1 LIRRAL
7 LPLTLAAVLA
17 LILFTSGCAVP
28 LAPEYDVKKQTE
40 EVHFIAPAASG
51 TPELQIRSTYTLQNT
66 GTAPLDFI
74 DVDFPNEKTFGRAD
88 VRVTI
93 DGKSGSANPLPAEYQ
108 ATLPD
113 ALRIAFPSPFAVK
126 ERHELA
132 IEYTFRA
139 PVLAG
144 PQITLNA
151 DNFHLGTH
159 GWLPVL
165 IPPNHV
171 LSPEPLRPVK
181 TQYTIRVPSDFLVI
195 ARGARAGS
203 KKYGAETEY
212 RYKLGPNDFN
222 IYIVAGRYLDSA
234 AGSAGKDA
242 VSFWT
247 TKPLAE
253 APAHSASEIAGAW
266 AVMQKQFGPLD
277 KNVRGAHVVE
287 SSGFGP
293 QGSNTD
299 GATAL
304 SFPGG
309 ALVNPAALALGV
321 NSDQFLNLTTQAV
334 AEGWFSNKV
343 YPASN
348 AAIGISG
355 GLSGYASIV
364 IDEARGASAAR
375 SARIADYIRHFD
387 AAVKNLDGQQQDG
400 KPLQEQPISATMPD
414 DPYALRAVGLTKAP
428 LLFVALDDQCGGEKV
443 RKGIVNMMNIM
454 AGQEVDYEVLRS
466 SVEQTCGKDLAATFR
481 VWLNHTGIPQDF
493 RARYGAAQ

>member
-7 LPLTLAAVLA
+7 LSLTAIAAFA

-40 EVHFIAPAASG
+40 DVHYVVSG
-51 TPELQIRSTYTLQNT
+51 APELQIRSIYTLQNT

-74 DVDFPNEKTFGRAD
+74 DVDFPNEKVFGRAD

-93 DGKSGSANPLPAEYQ
+93 DGKPAAANPLPAEYQ
-108 ATLPD
+108 TTLPD
-113 ALRIAFPSPFAVK
+113 ALRISFASPFAVK
-126 ERHELA
+126 DRRELV
-132 IEYTFRA
+132 IEYAFRA
-139 PVLAG
+139 PVLSG

-159 GWLPVL
+159 GWLPVM

-171 LSPEPLRPVK
+171 LSPEPIRPEK
-181 TQYTIRVPSDFLVI
+181 TQYTVRVPSDFLVV

-203 KKYGAETEY
+203 KKDGVEIEY

-222 IYIVAGRYLDSA
+222 IYVVAGRYADSA
-234 AGSAGKDA
+234 TGAGGKDA
-242 VSFWT
+242 ASFWT
-247 TKPLAE
+247 SKPLTE
-253 APAHSASEIAGAW
+253 SPAHASAEVAGAW
-266 AVMQKQFGPLD
+266 DVMQKQFGPLD
-277 KNVRGAHVVE
+277 KNVRAAHVVE
-287 SSGFGP
+287 SAGFGP

-321 NSDQFLNLTTQAV
+321 NSDKFLSFATQAV

-364 IDEARGASAAR
+364 VDEARGGDTAR
-375 SARIADYIRHFD
+375 RARIADYIRRYD
-387 AAVKNLDGQQQDG
+387 EAVKNLDGQQKDG
-400 KPLQEQPISATMPD
+400 KPLEEEPISATTPD
-414 DPYALRAVGLTKAP
+414 DPYAQRAISLAKAP
-428 LLFVALDDQCGGEKV
+428 LLYVALDDQCGGDKV
-443 RKGIVNMMNIM
+443 RKGIVDMMNIM

-466 SVEQTCGKDLAATFR
+466 SVEHSCGKDLAATFR
-481 VWLNHTGIPQDF
+481 VWLNHTGMPQDF
-493 RARYGAAQ
+493 RARYAAAAQ